1 MESIAAGIMF
11 VASDFP
17 VEPAAVPV
25 GVVLEVVVAAV
36 PVNWLVDDCVAAV
49 GAICKSKTPGQSSFD
64 NYLIQTLSVCG
75 KLLTKVPEKL
85 CGNGVPG
92 STQIA
97 LIPTASTFPCMPIWP
112 AKQQRYPVYPSEAAP
127 STFVVFQRFQLLSAQ
142 TGAA

>member
-36 PVNWLVDDCVAAV
+36 PVNWLVDDCVAAA

-85 CGNGVPG
+85 
-92 STQIA
+92 
-97 LIPTASTFPCMPIWP
+97 
-112 AKQQRYPVYPSEAAP
+112 
-127 STFVVFQRFQLLSAQ
+127 
-142 TGAA
+142 